1 MYVTSCRIAYH
12 LQRCPLS
19 GQSIH
24 VLSDRA
30 YKVCVCHH
38 PPYTI
43 GTSPEPRVFL
53 YYVYAKCSSC
63 MKCRRKFRRRFPC
76 APTMSTTKAIN
87 NFVKSFRATCS
98 IPDSKRACRQHVLK
112 KKTRR
117 NWLLTGDISTERN
130 GSART
135 TDGCV
140 WIISTQ
146 SNNRTSALACH
157 KTASFQSPD
166 LNPHER
172 FFFLEASWKTKCVAI
187 ILVLMV

>member
-112 KKTRR
+112 KKLDEIGY
-117 NWLLTGDISTERN
+117 WLETFPRKEMAQLAQQTGVS
-130 GSART
+130 GSSARKAIT
-135 TDGCV
+135 ELQRWHAIRQLRFNRQI
-140 WIISTQ
+140 WIHT
-146 SNNRTSALACH
+146 N
-157 KTASFQSPD
+157 D
-166 LNPHER
+166 
-172 FFFLEASWKTKCVAI
+172 FFFWRQVERQSV
-187 ILVLMV
+187 